1 MTIPVQ
7 PPTEPVENKQEKLA
21 LTFNDDGT
29 IDPEQ
34 LVGMPQELIDR
45 VTDPEFQVRARQMIA
60 SEKARVSFL
69 AGARQIRD
77 AAQQIHRARRP
88 EGLSGRQRKKLRKL
102 ARKLPMLGFTSKQE
116 GIRNDSVREL
126 PDDQSSRVS

>member
-7 PPTEPVENKQEKLA
+7 PPTEPVENNQEKLA

-116 GIRNDSVREL
+116 GS
-126 PDDQSSRVS
+126 DDDAGRQFPEHQPSRVP